1 MALSLRLRRKA
12 SRGAHTPELLPVWV
26 VAPLSLLVVG
36 AISLILYQYVQELMA
51 HQPNGPRQPAAG
63 TGVRD
68 VIETTM
74 TVLTLIGAVFAG
86 VYAYRR
92 QLIAEADAHR
102 ADAGQLADR
111 YTTAALQLGHDQAAV
126 RLAGV
131 YALARLA
138 DDWEEQRQ
146 VCIDV
151 LCAYLRM
158 PYQPEPGHAGH
169 KKGERQVR
177 HTIIRIIRDHLQD
190 PDLPSSWSACDFD
203 LTGATFDGGD
213 LGGSHFHG
221 TVDFTGA
228 MFSDGTLS
236 LSRTTFRGTA
246 RFTAA
251 TLGGG
256 TLDLTEA
263 TLCGSTLDFSRS
275 TLNGGTVSFRRAT
288 LDTGT
293 VSFSGATLNAGNI
306 SFSNM
311 TLHSG
316 TVSFAGAILHSGTV
330 SFAGMTLNGGTVS
343 FSRATVND
351 GTVSFG
357 DATLDAG
364 TVHFGDVTLSG
375 GILEFTGATLGG
387 SEIYFKRARLSGGTL
402 DYSSATLVAG
412 VAAPFFDNATFGG
425 SQLVWGHLPHPP
437 GA

>member
-1 MALSLRLRRKA
+1 M
-12 SRGAHTPELLPVWV
+12 
-26 VAPLSLLVVG
+26 APLSLLVVG
-36 AISLILYQYVQELMA
+36 AVSVILYQYVHELMA
-51 HQPNGPRQPAAG
+51 HDPNSRQPDTG
-63 TGVRD
+63 VGVRD
-68 VIETTM
+68 VVETTM

-86 VYAYRR
+86 IYAYRR

-111 YTTAALQLGHDQAAV
+111 YTTAALQLGHEQAAV

-138 DDWEEQRQ
+138 DDWTEQRQ

-158 PYQPEPGHAGH
+158 PYQPDPGKPAHR
-169 KKGERQVR
+169 KGERQVR

-190 PDLPSSWSACDFD
+190 PDLPASWSACDFD

-213 LGGSHFHG
+213 LRGSHFRG
-221 TVDFTGA
+221 TLDFTGA
-228 MFSDGTLS
+228 LFSEGRLS
-236 LSRTTFRGTA
+236 LARATFHGTA

-256 TLDLTEA
+256 TLDFTEA
-263 TLCGSTLDFSRS
+263 TLGGSTLDFSRS
-275 TLNGGTVSFRRAT
+275 TLSGGTVSFRRAT
-288 LDTGT
+288 LNAGT
-293 VSFSGATLNAGNI
+293 VSFRGATLNAGGI

-311 TLHSG
+311 TLNAGTVTFRGATLNSG
-316 TVSFAGAILHSGTV
+316 TVSFS
-330 SFAGMTLNGGTVS
+330 GMTLNGGTVS
-343 FSRATVND
+343 FSRATLND

-357 DATLDAG
+357 DATLNAG

-375 GILEFTGATLGG
+375 GMLEFTGATLGG
-387 SEIYFKRARLSGGTL
+387 SEIYFKRARLGGGTL
-402 DYSSATLVAG
+402 DYSSATLAAG
-412 VAAPFFDNATFGG
+412 AAAPFFDNATFGG
-425 SQLVWGHLPHPP
+425 SHLVWGHLPRPP